1 MKWSL
6 DTSKLTDAED
16 IPFKIIKD
24 NADIFSNFILKNF
37 NKSIIEGKF
46 PDQLKKADVSP
57 VFKNGNHND
66 KTNYRPVS
74 ILPLFSKIY
83 ERLIYNQVNHMTEN
97 ALSVF
102 LCGFWKK
109 YSTQHTLIAMTEKAR
124 KIPDKGGT
132 FIIQSISLWFLLFVE
147 EADIMSYADGNTP
160 YVCSE
165 NVDVTLE
172 KLEEVEKY
180 FLNGFQTIS

>member
-1 MKWSL
+1 M
-6 DTSKLTDAED
+6 T
-16 IPFKIIKD
+16 KD
-24 NADIFSNFILKNF
+24 NANIFSNFILKNF
-37 NKSIIEGKF
+37 NKCIIEGKF

-74 ILPLFSKIY
+74 ILPLFWKIY

-102 LCGFWKK
+102 LCGFRKK

-124 KIPDKGGT
+124 KTPDKGGT
-132 FIIQSISLWFLLFVE
+132 FRALLTDLSKGFDCMTWPSYSKAPCTELWYECTQL
-147 EADIMSYADGNTP
+147 DIWWSDRKKTKSQN
-160 YVCSE
+160 
-165 NVDVTLE
+165 
-172 KLEEVEKY
+172 
-180 FLNGFQTIS
+180 